1 MPGYWIVKTEPS
13 AYSHADL
20 AHDRVTVWDGVK
32 NPVALKHLA
41 AMRRGDAVMIY
52 HTGSEKAAVG
62 LATVSG
68 EARPDPKKK
77 DPKLLVV
84 TLAAGGPLPR
94 PVTLAA
100 IKADPAFAG
109 SPLVRVPRL
118 SVIPLSAAQWR
129 RLLALA
135 GQR

>member
-1 MPGYWIVKTEPS
+1 MKYFLAKTDPET
-13 AYSHADL
+13 YSFSDL
-20 AHDRVTVWDGVK
+20 ERERRTVWDGVK
-32 NPVALKHLA
+32 NPVALRHLA
-41 AMRRGDAVMIY
+41 AMRRGDAVAIY

-62 LATVSG
+62 LAAVAG

-84 TLAAGGPLPR
+84 TLRADRPLAR
-94 PVTLAA
+94 PVTLAE
-100 IKADPAFAG
+100 IKADAAFAG

-129 RLLALA
+129 RLLAL
-135 GQR
+135 GGR

>member
-1 MPGYWIVKTEPS
+1 MPGHWIVKTEPS
-13 AYSHADL
+13 TYSHADL
-20 AHDRVTVWDGVK
+20 VRDGSTVWDGVK
-32 NPVALKHLA
+32 NPVAIRHLA
-41 AMRRGDAVMIY
+41 AMKRGDEVMIY
-52 HTGSEKAAVG
+52 HTGNEKAAVG
-62 LATVSG
+62 LATVTG

-84 TLAAGGPLPR
+84 TLDAGRLLAR
-94 PVTLAA
+94 PVTLAE

-129 RLLALA
+129 RLLALGA
-135 GQR
+135 G

>member
-1 MPGYWIVKTEPS
+1 
-13 AYSHADL
+13 
-20 AHDRVTVWDGVK
+20 VWDGVK
-32 NPVALKHLA
+32 NPVALRNLA
-41 AMRRGDAVMIY
+41 AMNRGDEVMIY
-52 HTGSEKAAVG
+52 HTGNEKAAVG
-62 LATVSG
+62 LATVTG

-84 TLAAGGPLPR
+84 TLEAGRPLAR
-94 PVTLAA
+94 PVTLAE

-129 RLLALA
+129 RLLAVGA
-135 GQR
+135 G